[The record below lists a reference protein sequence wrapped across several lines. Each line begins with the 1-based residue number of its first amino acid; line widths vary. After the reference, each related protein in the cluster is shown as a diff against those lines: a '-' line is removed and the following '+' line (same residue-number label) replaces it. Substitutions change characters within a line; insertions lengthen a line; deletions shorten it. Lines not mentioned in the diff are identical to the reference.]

1 MSSCLH
7 RYFDEIP
14 RKGIFINTKVKG
26 MLFSILSKV
35 MPIPTT
41 SIEGDKVLLNG
52 GKIFCTNAGQSLY
65 YTVNCKTKPPMPRL
79 RAPILWSWSPPTR
92 RGFKVGHIENKLGWH
107 GSAIGPLYFQNCR
120 VPAGNILASLLQG
133 FLGFGVSG
141 ATHHIC
147 GMKDST
153 TNRAVH
159 SGLFLP
165 DDRADEN
172 PH

>member
-92 RGFKVGHIENKLGWH
+92 RASRWDTLRTNWAGTAPPSDRFIFRTAACPPAISWPPFFRASWA
-107 GSAIGPLYFQNCR
+107 SAFPER
-120 VPAGNILASLLQG
+120 P
-133 FLGFGVSG
+133 
-141 ATHHIC
+141 
-147 GMKDST
+147 T
-153 TNRAVH
+153 TSA
-159 SGLFLP
+159 
-165 DDRADEN
+165 A
-172 PH
+172 